1 MRVLFVKLT
10 SMGDLIH
17 ALPALTDAKRAIP
30 NITFDWV
37 IEKNFSEVAS
47 WHPAVNT
54 IIPASHRKWK
64 KNFWQSIKNGEIK
77 KFITSLRRQKYDLV
91 IDGQTSSK
99 SAVVMLLTR
108 GLRCGLDKHS
118 ASEWIAHFAYQKKY
132 PAGKELHAIK
142 RLRLLF
148 SQALNYQYDVHSQP
162 DYGIENYPFP
172 ELKFSLPE
180 RYVVF
185 VHNASW
191 TSKLWIESYWHQLID
206 LAANDNLHVVL
217 PWGNETEKKRAE
229 ALATEHKN
237 AIVLPFL
244 SLSEQATVLKR
255 SQGAVSCDTGLSH
268 LAAALNVPSV
278 TLYGST
284 SIQLI
289 GTTGLHQSHFVSP
302 FECTLCYKYD
312 CHFGGTTHNEA
323 LCMLE
328 IKPESVWEKF
338 KSL

>member
-1 MRVLFVKLT
+1 
-10 SMGDLIH
+10 MGDLIH

-30 NITFDWV
+30 TISFDWV
-37 IEKNFSEVAS
+37 IEKNFSEIAL
-47 WHPAVNT
+47 WHPAVNK

-64 KNFWQSIKNGEIK
+64 KNLWQSIKNGEIK
-77 KFITSLRRQKYDLV
+77 QFITSLRREKYDLV

-148 SQALNYQYDVHSQP
+148 AQALNYQHIDTQP
-162 DYGIENYPFP
+162 DYGIANYAFP
-172 ELKFSLPE
+172 ELKFQLPE

-191 TSKLWIESYWHQLID
+191 SSKLWPEQYWHQLIE
-206 LAANDNLHVVL
+206 LAAKENLHVVM
-217 PWGNETEKKRAE
+217 PWGNEAEKQRAQR
-229 ALATEHKN
+229 LAANHDN

-244 SLSEQATVLKR
+244 SLSEQARVLKN
-255 SQGAVSCDTGLSH
+255 SKGAVCSDTGLAH
-268 LAAALNVPSV
+268 LAAALNVPAV

-284 SIQLI
+284 DVKLI
-289 GTTGLHQSHFVSP
+289 GTVGAHQSHFVSP
-302 FECTLCYKYD
+302 FECTLCYKHD
-312 CHFGGTTHNEA
+312 CYFGGTKHAEP
-323 LCMLE
+323 LCLLE
-328 IKPESVWEKF
+328 VKPEVVWDKF
-338 KSL
+338 KKTSFKK